1 MRPNNACALV
11 PTDFSA
17 VTVAL
22 GRLICICEVIAFD
35 IVDPIRIEPVILGP
49 NSVLV
54 WLCLLLLPIMLL
66 LLNRAFTLWDELMP
80 IATTNIARAM
90 TVTVTAHFML
100 RCVSPIL
107 YI

>member
-1 MRPNNACALV
+1 MRPNNACALA

-35 IVDPIRIEPVILGP
+35 IVGPIRIEPVILGP

-54 WLCLLLLPIMLL
+54 WLLPIMLL
-66 LLNRAFTLWDELMP
+66 LLKRAFALWDELMP
-80 IATTNIARAM
+80 IANVATAMNI
-90 TVTVTAHFML
+90 TFTFHFML

-107 YI
+107 